1 MKNPKFERK
10 MNKEKEFIIKNT
22 PDYYIAREKID
33 GEIISKPI
41 RKKIREIVYQVREY
55 VKDDKTQQY
64 SVIKMHD
71 ANDIVFEFFQNEP
84 DEVFIDIIN
93 MYTDEYTAVANDET
107 NKLIHE
113 TEEIIDQKLEQE
125 IQNEQVMTVLS
136 VGLIIF
142 VIIVFIVLFK

>member
-1 MKNPKFERK
+1 